1 MQGDQLE
8 ITQFVLRNAII
19 KAITEQVPYLVL
31 FEDKGMGSLVI
42 TKVEDLPKVLKLNPT
57 LEYTHLCTVDADGTV
72 TEPLPNEPKLK
83 HQQK

>member
-19 KAITEQVPYLVL
+19 KAITEQAPYLVL

-57 LEYTHLCTVDADGTV
+57 LV
-72 TEPLPNEPKLK
+72 
-83 HQQK
+83 